1 MESMNMKKYIAA
13 LLVILCLFSLAAC
26 GSDNQSADEPK
37 TITPGRLT
45 VAMSPDYAPM
55 EFIEVTKEGQD
66 KYVGFDVSLAKF
78 IAEQMGLEL
87 LIRPMSFEACQNA
100 VSDGTVDMAI
110 SGISWSQQRE
120 ENYNLSNFY
129 QAGDNEDAQVLIT
142 LAENAG
148 KYDTAEKL
156 VGVKIGAQRASVQRD
171 ITVSQLPDSQL
182 VLFTDLDDAIQK
194 LKDGEFDCITVAE
207 GYAEAII
214 ASHPEIITSGF
225 RFVVDEKQTDYVV
238 LLPKGSE
245 ELTETV
251 NNILSKARMY
261 YDTWYAD
268 ARATAGIEASYDDEG
283 NAID

>member
-1 MESMNMKKYIAA
+1 MKRYLA
-13 LLVILCLFSLAAC
+13 LLLAVLSLLSLAAC
-26 GSDNQSADEPK
+26 GSDIQSAEEIK
-37 TITPGRLT
+37 TVTPGRLT

-55 EFIEVTKEGQD
+55 EFIELTKEGQD

-87 LIRPMSFEACQNA
+87 VIRPMSFYACQDS
-100 VSDGTVDMAI
+100 VFVGSVDMAI
-110 SGISWSQQRE
+110 SGFSWSEARE
-120 ENYNLSNFY
+120 KNYNLSNFY
-129 QAGDNEDAQVLIT
+129 HAGDNEDAQVLIT

-156 VGVKIGAQRASVQRD
+156 AGVKIGAQSASLQQD
-171 ITVSQLPDSQL
+171 ITTAQLPDSQL
-182 VLFTDLDDAIQK
+182 VLFTDLDDAIQR

-207 GYAEAII
+207 GYADAII
-214 ASHPEIITSGF
+214 SSNPEIIKSGF
-225 RFVVDEKQTDYVV
+225 HFVVDEKQTGYVV
-238 LLPKGSE
+238 LLRKGSD

-251 NNILSKARMY
+251 NNILSKAQMY

-268 ARATAGIEASYDDEG
+268 ARATAGIEESYDDEG